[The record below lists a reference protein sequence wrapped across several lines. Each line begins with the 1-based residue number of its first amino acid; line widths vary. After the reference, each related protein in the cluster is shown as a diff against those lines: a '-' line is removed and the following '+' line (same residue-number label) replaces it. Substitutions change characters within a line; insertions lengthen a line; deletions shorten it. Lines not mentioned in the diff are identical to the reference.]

1 MGQAQLLLLV
11 VGVVVVVLA
20 IYVGLTLY
28 AERAVQANRDAVTTE
43 LQTLAADART
53 YYRKPANIGGGGRVF
68 TGYSIPR
75 RLRTT
80 ANGTYTITSTAAQS
94 IQIRGE
100 GQGKE
105 RIESTH
111 PA

>member
-1 MGQAQLLLLV
+1 MP
-11 VGVVVVVLA
+11 
-20 IYVGLTLY
+20 
-28 AERAVQANRDAVTTE
+28 ESAVQASRDAVIVE
-43 LQTLAADART
+43 LQTIAADART

-68 TGYSIPR
+68 TGYSIPQ

-100 GQGKE
+100 GKE
-105 RIESTH
+105 RNESNQLIRHRATIT
-111 PA
+111 PTSVTITRLR